1 MYVKIIDGIY
11 RDTGTKEEWLKT
23 NIALALED
31 KELRVELR
39 RYIKSLL

>member
-1 MYVKIIDGIY
+1 MFAQRGWYVGLADIG
-11 RDTGTKEEWLKT
+11 GGLT

-31 KELRVELR
+31 KELKTEIR

>member
-1 MYVKIIDGIY
+1 MYVKIIDGVY
-11 RDTGTKEEWLKT
+11 RDTGTKEAWLKT

-31 KELRVELR
+31 KELKREIR